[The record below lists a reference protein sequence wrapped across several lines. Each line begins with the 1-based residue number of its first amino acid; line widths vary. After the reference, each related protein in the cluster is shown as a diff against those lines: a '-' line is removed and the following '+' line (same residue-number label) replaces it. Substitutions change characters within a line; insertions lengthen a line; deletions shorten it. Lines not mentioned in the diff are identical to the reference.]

1 MNDSVKREVVASPC
15 VSICAL
21 DGDDVCIGCFRTGGE
36 VSRWGLLSADEQ
48 RDVLDRCR
56 RRMAGESVACGADFK
71 PAG

>member
-1 MNDSVKREVVASPC
+1 MSDSADREVVASPC

-36 VSRWGLLSADEQ
+36 VSRWGLLTAEEQ

-56 RRMAGESVACGADFK
+56 RRMAGESVACAANFRQ
-71 PAG
+71 A